1 MDEIETI
8 AGNVREVA
16 EAFTHQRKERQRR
29 RELDSADFDELA
41 KAGLLRMSVPVQ
53 YGGLWEGPAQTTRA
67 IAEMYRVLGHGD
79 SSVALVASMHLA
91 VLGSWRS
98 EKEPPT
104 EYRDAWEMQKRW
116 VFQTALDGAW
126 WGTIVSE
133 PGSGGDPDMTKAVAR
148 RGVSDGE
155 WRISGLKHF
164 GSGTGMASYMI
175 TTAVPEGEDERD
187 RFVFDMRGV
196 PLDGSAGAKL
206 VAPWDGH
213 GMTATQSHMVQF
225 EDFPAI
231 RSACPTVLLGRDGSV
246 ALGNVLWSAII
257 LGIVETAMET
267 GREQMGRR
275 PSWRPYE
282 QVEWTRA
289 ELDAWLIEQAYEG
302 ILRAVEQDGGRGTLK
317 GKTAIAELAES
328 ALQKLCRTVGG
339 GTYARYSPF
348 GFWYEDVR
356 ALGFL
361 RPPWAFAYDRLYE
374 ASWPEED

>member
-1 MDEIETI
+1 MDDIPTI
-8 AGNVREVA
+8 TANIRQIADGFA
-16 EAFTHQRKERQRR
+16 SQRKERQRR
-29 RELDSADFDELA
+29 RELDPADFDQIA

-53 YGGLWEGPAQTTRA
+53 YGGLWESSPASSRA
-67 IAEMYRVLGHGD
+67 IAEMHRVLAHGD
-79 SSVALVASMHLA
+79 SSVALVASMHPA
-91 VLGSWRS
+91 VLASWRS
-98 EKEPPT
+98 EQEPSP
-104 EYRDAWEMQKRW
+104 EYRDAWEKQKRW
-116 VFQTALDGAW
+116 VFHTALDGAW

-133 PGSGGDPDMTKAVAR
+133 PGSGGDTDNTKAIAR
-148 RGVSDGE
+148 RGAGDSE
-155 WRISGLKHF
+155 YRITGLKHF

-175 TTAVPEGEDERD
+175 TAAIPEGEPERD

-206 VAPWDGH
+206 VVPWDGH

-225 EDFPAI
+225 EDFPAT
-231 RSACPTVLLGRDGSV
+231 RSACPTSLLGRDGSV

-267 GREQMGRR
+267 AREQMGRR
-275 PSWRPYE
+275 ASWRPYE

-302 ILRAVEQDGGRGTLK
+302 ILRAVEQNGGRGTLK
-317 GKTAIAELAES
+317 GKTAIADLAES
-328 ALQKLCRTVGG
+328 TLQRLCRTVGG

-361 RPPWAFAYDRLYE
+361 RPPWGLAYDRLYE
-374 ASWPEED
+374 ASWPAED